1 MPGSLFELCH
11 QVIVVSPPLSCD
23 ESSLPQAANVNTL
36 AQSTASAALRVFDL
50 IRKPFRSAWAGCDV
64 RHTCR
69 KGATR
74 PPSVSIVVDNVF
86 HSSAIFETKWAP
98 RD

>member
-11 QVIVVSPPLSCD
+11 HVIVVSPPLSSD

-50 IRKPFRSAWAGCDV
+50 IGKPFRSA
-64 RHTCR
+64 
-69 KGATR
+69 
-74 PPSVSIVVDNVF
+74 
-86 HSSAIFETKWAP
+86 
-98 RD
+98 